1 MKTVTLA
8 LVLCCLLMAEA
19 EAARSR
25 KEWSGGSSG
34 GGGLKRAASGVYHSL
49 SSVFGED
56 NIKALYKVR
65 NAYYCCV

>member
-1 MKTVTLA
+1 MTLA

-25 KEWSGGSSG
+25 KEWSGGSSGG